1 MSDYKYQKI
10 NYDIHYH
17 FKSESRNLYYQ
28 HDYGY
33 DYIKEKKKGEEQNS
47 NLKDYAEIESK
58 YGIAIGIWGKS
69 VKLRI
74 TWASILGFSKF
85 SWINGSHA
93 PIISESVPSSRHP
106 EGQSRTH
113 RGSREKF
120 HHTGASREGF
130 TTSIDHLLGTSTPS
144 WVIKTRCITL
154 SRRFEHWTSQRE
166 TSALAS

>member
-1 MSDYKYQKI
+1 MARENSTANGVTLPDA
-10 NYDIHYH
+10 
-17 FKSESRNLYYQ
+17 
-28 HDYGY
+28 
-33 DYIKEKKKGEEQNS
+33 EKPVRE
-47 NLKDYAEIESK
+47 LIESDTCNTRK
-58 YGIAIGIWGKS
+58 VQLTVTK
-69 VKLRI
+69 
-74 TWASILGFSKF
+74 

-120 HHTGASREGF
+120 HHTGASCEGF

-166 TSALAS
+166 TSDLAS